1 MKSRFF
7 YPAALLVLLSTAVTH
22 ANLES
27 FDFSGPVS
35 EQRYRAV
42 IGQLRCLVCQNESL
56 EASNAE
62 LAGDLRKEVYEMMA
76 KGQSDRQVIDFLIAR
91 YGDFVLYNPPLKP
104 STYFLWFGPFTLFI
118 LAGFALY
125 RSIHRRSLSVETQ
138 LSEEEQARV
147 NQLLGESSTGRE
159 QGR

>member
-1 MKSRFF
+1 MKPSFLRLT
-7 YPAALLVLLSTAVTH
+7 AILVLLSSATAH

-35 EQRYRAV
+35 EQRYRAL
-42 IGQLRCLVCQNESL
+42 IEQLRCLVCQNESL

-62 LAGDLRKEVYEMMA
+62 LAGDLRKEIYEMMA
-76 KGQSDRQVIDFLIAR
+76 KGQSDQKVIDFLIAR

-104 STYFLWFGPFTLFI
+104 STYFLWFGPFALFI

-138 LSEEEQARV
+138 LTEEEQARV
-147 NQLLGESSTGRE
+147 NQVLGKFPTSRE